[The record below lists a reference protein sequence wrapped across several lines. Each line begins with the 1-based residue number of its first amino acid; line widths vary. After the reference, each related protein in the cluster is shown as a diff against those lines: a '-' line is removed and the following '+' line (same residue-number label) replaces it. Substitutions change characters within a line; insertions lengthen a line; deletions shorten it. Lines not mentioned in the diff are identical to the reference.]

1 MLLQNDNCS
10 SGVFKGDQ
18 HGRGCCL
25 HFLLRGRMEEDC
37 PKYGKKF
44 FQDIEG
50 DVAAWEREDGWETVG
65 KVETMMLRLFI
76 STALSIISYMPL
88 QEGRHLLCDG
98 AGRRPKNDF
107 PSENLLV
114 ESRRSLQEVWRTTSH
129 RRQCI
134 SCRRDFCNG

>member
-25 HFLLRGRMEEDC
+25 HFLLRGTMVEVCR
-37 PKYGKKF
+37 KYCKQF

-50 DVAAWEREDGWETVG
+50 DIAAWEREDGWETVG
-65 KVETMMLRLFI
+65 KVETVMLRLFI
-76 STALSIISYMPL
+76 SMYTRQHYLMPF
-88 QEGRHLLCDG
+88 QEGRHLLYDR
-98 AGRRPKNDF
+98 AGRRPKDDF

-114 ESRRSLQEVWRTTSH
+114 ESRRPLQEVWRTTSH
-129 RRQCI
+129 RRQCFG
-134 SCRRDFCNG
+134 CRRDFCNG